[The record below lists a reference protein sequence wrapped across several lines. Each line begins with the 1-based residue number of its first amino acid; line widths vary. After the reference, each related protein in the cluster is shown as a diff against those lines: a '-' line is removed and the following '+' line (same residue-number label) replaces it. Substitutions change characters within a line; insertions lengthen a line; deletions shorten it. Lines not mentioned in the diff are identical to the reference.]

1 MAEDQ
6 VVDNARILESKETS
20 SDLNSDE
27 TIREMTIEFTDE
39 DGFVDPRD
47 LARRQHQLY
56 LQRTESNPLH
66 MEDLIDLSS
75 LAEGSETDHSQV
87 EKSNNMELYKSTTQ
101 VMESLRNNW
110 DITKTLLTNQEQR
123 VRRLEE
129 GGGGRE
135 FYHIDQLG

>member
-1 MAEDQ
+1 
-6 VVDNARILESKETS
+6 
-20 SDLNSDE
+20 
-27 TIREMTIEFTDE
+27 
-39 DGFVDPRD
+39 
-47 LARRQHQLY
+47 
-56 LQRTESNPLH
+56 
-66 MEDLIDLSS
+66 MEDLIYLSS
-75 LAEGSETDHSQV
+75 PAEGSETDHSQV

>member
-47 LARRQHQLY
+47 LARRQHQ
-56 LQRTESNPLH
+56 
-66 MEDLIDLSS
+66 
-75 LAEGSETDHSQV
+75 
-87 EKSNNMELYKSTTQ
+87 
-101 VMESLRNNW
+101 
-110 DITKTLLTNQEQR
+110 
-123 VRRLEE
+123 
-129 GGGGRE
+129 
-135 FYHIDQLG
+135 